1 MKNTTYFY
9 YSRCS
14 TIQQSVNRQLKT
26 FRNHG
31 HINES
36 NVYIDKIQ
44 GNVPFLERPDAS
56 RLFDDITSIKGK
68 RTIVCDSIDR
78 LGRSLSDVLATIEVM
93 TKNQINIE
101 SIKEGFSTLLPDG
114 KVNPMATLLTG
125 ILGSISEMERLKIK
139 ERTAEGIAIARS
151 NGKYKGRKIGS
162 VQTDDKTLQ
171 RHADVVAKLKKGL
184 SIRDTHSITGK
195 STSTINT
202 VRKILVK
209 RGIFVT
215 R

>member
-31 HINES
+31 HVSES

-56 RLFDDITSIKGK
+56 RLFDHVTSIKGK

-78 LGRSLSDVLATIEVM
+78 LGRSLSDVLATIEIM

-125 ILGSISEMERLKIK
+125 ILGSISEMERMKIK

-162 VQTDDKTLQ
+162 IQSDEKTLQ
-171 RHADVVAKLKKGL
+171 RHSEVVAKLKKGL
-184 SIRDTHSITGK
+184 SIRDVNEITGK
-195 STSTINT
+195 STSTINR
-202 VRKILVK
+202 VRAILIK
-209 RGIFVT
+209 RSIL
-215 R
+215 

>member
-1 MKNTTYFY
+1 MKDTSYFY

-31 HINES
+31 HVNES

-56 RLFDDITSIKGK
+56 RLFDDITSVEGN
-68 RTIVCDSIDR
+68 RTMVCDSIDR
-78 LGRSLSDVLATIEVM
+78 LGRSLSDILNTIELM
-93 TKNQINIE
+93 TANKINVE
-101 SIKEGFSTLLPDG
+101 SIKEGFNTLLPNG
-114 KVNPMATLLTG
+114 KINPMAALLTG
-125 ILGSISEMERLKIK
+125 VLGSISTLERLKIK

-209 RGIFVT
+209 RGSI
-215 R
+215 